1 MVLKYDICALF
12 PQTLPSKF
20 LSWTASKFRLP
31 LSKLGF
37 QRYNVSLTLLVCSHS
52 SLLVRLFDFKTRSL
66 SCLLLLTVPQLPELG
81 KPSPRSETTCDVVGF
96 SANCERRLRL
106 PRLRNALRCC
116 DLQNFAVTL
125 AAAHS
130 SPTTDRRR
138 RQDARKVL
146 RSHTAHQDTDQK
158 SECEWI
164 TPNNEQQPQ
173 QTTDRCS
180 PFSGSP
186 SHHL

>member
-1 MVLKYDICALF
+1 MISAPFF
-12 PQTLPSKF
+12 PRLYRQNSCLGQLQNFAF
-20 LSWTASKFRLP
+20 LSASLVSSVTMSLSLSLFAVTP
-31 LSKLGF
+31 LFSF
-37 QRYNVSLTLLVCSHS
+37 VSSTS
-52 SLLVRLFDFKTRSL
+52 KTRSL

-164 TPNNEQQPQ
+164 TRNNEQQPQ

>member
-1 MVLKYDICALF
+1 MTVF
-12 PQTLPSKF
+12 QQNFRSNTLPSTKWSSLGRGSCGLERLCLRPFFPDFTYKIF
-20 LSWTASKFRLP
+20 LSCTASTLTF
-31 LSKLGF
+31 LSASLVSSVT
-37 QRYNVSLTLLVCSHS
+37 RSLTL
-52 SLLVRLFDFKTRSL
+52 SLLAVTPLFSFVSSTSKTRSL

-146 RSHTAHQDTDQK
+146 RSHTAHRDADQK
-158 SECEWI
+158 SEC
-164 TPNNEQQPQ
+164 Q
-173 QTTDRCS
+173 
-180 PFSGSP
+180 
-186 SHHL
+186 